1 MVYPTTFPLK
11 TCSCKKF
18 HFTTLICTKSRT
30 CKFYLV
36 FWTHGLGWGLLG
48 PSLPGRALRR
58 ARQRRRLGGE
68 MKDTR
73 RAKEVAVKRAAKD
86 AAMRQPKAKSKY
98 AIKKNEQRNGNY
110 RP

>member
-1 MVYPTTFPLK
+1 
-11 TCSCKKF
+11 
-18 HFTTLICTKSRT
+18 
-30 CKFYLV
+30 
-36 FWTHGLGWGLLG
+36 
-48 PSLPGRALRR
+48 
-58 ARQRRRLGGE
+58 

-110 RP
+110 RPTSPFYLPPSMRDKGV